1 MPHLLIKLSFKKRMT
16 KTVFHIVVNLKKVY
30 LNRKKE
36 STEKIALRTIWK
48 VHLCI
53 NSGATGIRFS
63 VIQTHRQ
70 SEIFKLYIPGRFNNN
85 LTEYPLIKIDWLTH
99 RNVNQETH
107 IKTISGTGSFLY
119 YLSLLVHVYQNINNI
134 YNVHSTVNLVLKYRM
149 CNKYL
154 PE

>member
-1 MPHLLIKLSFKKRMT
+1 MLTSRIGGNKTAANWFSHFFFLTRAVSDNSPTNHWNTWKIMPHLLIKLSFKKRMT

-63 VIQTHRQ
+63 VIQTH
-70 SEIFKLYIPGRFNNN
+70 SEIFKLHIPGRFNNN
-85 LTEYPLIKIDWLTH
+85 LTKVSFNQNRL
-99 RNVNQETH
+99 VN
-107 IKTISGTGSFLY
+107 
-119 YLSLLVHVYQNINNI
+119 
-134 YNVHSTVNLVLKYRM
+134 
-149 CNKYL
+149 
-154 PE
+154 PEKC